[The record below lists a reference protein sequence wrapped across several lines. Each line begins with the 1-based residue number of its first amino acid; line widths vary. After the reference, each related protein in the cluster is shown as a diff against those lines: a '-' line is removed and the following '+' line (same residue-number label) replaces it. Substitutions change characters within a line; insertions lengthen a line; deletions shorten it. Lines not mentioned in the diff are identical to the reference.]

1 MSSTRSVINSLLPS
15 ARPGRR
21 QQRKLRVSPLSARRM
36 TRFTRLANEK
46 NLTQTEDRQVC
57 LSALSLGPIGPSV
70 GGTDARTPRPGP
82 EKGDVSSS
90 VMNGAIPLPLGQ
102 ADLSFTASGDSLV
115 RRTVLP
121 SGVRILSEQ
130 VPGARSSTVGYWVA
144 VGSRDELP
152 ETFGSTHF
160 LEHLLFKGTTTRT
173 ALDIAVSFDAV
184 GGEHNAVTAKEYTCY
199 FAKVQDRD
207 LPMAVDVLSDMVTS
221 SVIDSVEFENE
232 RGVILEELAMA
243 DDDPTDVA
251 SERFFE
257 AVLGDHPL
265 GRPIGGSPNTIA
277 AATRDRVMTHYRG
290 NYRAQDLVITVAGA
304 VDHDLLVARVQAAL
318 RTAGWHLAEE
328 SLPVARRDGAHQ
340 LIERGSPLVVVQR
353 PIEQANILL
362 GVTGIPA
369 ADDRRSAMAVLNSIL
384 GGGMSSRL
392 FQEIREKRGLAYS
405 VYSFSPSYSD
415 AGLFG
420 LYAGCSPAK
429 AAQVAELLVGEF
441 GRLAAGGVTAE
452 EMARAVG
459 QLSGAS
465 ALALED
471 SDTRMSRL
479 GRAEITLGEFSDL
492 DESLRRL
499 ALVTAGGVRELAE
512 ELASRP
518 LSIAAVGTLDAKIF
532 DGLAGAPVLAVA

>member
-1 MSSTRSVINSLLPS
+1 
-15 ARPGRR
+15 
-21 QQRKLRVSPLSARRM
+21 
-36 TRFTRLANEK
+36 
-46 NLTQTEDRQVC
+46 
-57 LSALSLGPIGPSV
+57 
-70 GGTDARTPRPGP
+70 
-82 EKGDVSSS
+82 
-90 VMNGAIPLPLGQ
+90 MNGAVPLPLGL
-102 ADLSFTASGDSLV
+102 ADLSFTASGDSRV

-130 VPGARSSTVGYWVA
+130 VPGARSSTIGYWVA
-144 VGSRDELP
+144 VGSRDERP
-152 ETFGSTHF
+152 DTYGSTHF
-160 LEHLLFKGTTTRT
+160 LEHLLFKGTTTRS

-199 FAKVQDRD
+199 YAKVQDRD
-207 LPMAVDVLSDMVTS
+207 LPMAVEVLSDMITS
-221 SVIDSVEFENE
+221 SVIDAEEFETE

-243 DDDPTDVA
+243 DDDPSDVV

-257 AVLGDHPL
+257 AVLGDNPL
-265 GRPIGGSPNTIA
+265 GRPIGGSPATIE
-277 AATRDRVMTHYRG
+277 AATRDRVWEHYRE

-304 VDHDLLVARVQAAL
+304 VDHDELVAGVERAL
-318 RTAGWHLAEE
+318 LAAGWDLSQEAV
-328 SLPVARRDGAHQ
+328 PVERRVASGD

-353 PIEQANILL
+353 PIEQANILI
-362 GVTGIPA
+362 GVPGIPA
-369 ADDRRSAMAVLNSIL
+369 GDDRRSTMAVLNSVL

-415 AGLFG
+415 NGLFG

-429 AAQVAELLVGEF
+429 AAQVSELLLGEF
-441 GRLAAGGVTAE
+441 RRLADGGVTAE
-452 EMARAVG
+452 EMRRAVG

-479 GRAEITLGEFSDL
+479 GRAEITLGEFADL

-499 ALVTAGGVRELAE
+499 NLVTADDVRELASD
-512 ELASRP
+512 LVSRP
-518 LSIAAVGTLDAKIF
+518 ISIAAVGTIDEDAF
-532 DGLAGAPVLAVA
+532 TGLV